1 MSADPGGYLQS
12 LAWKAFL
19 LYAEWTWRTPAPLW
33 FAAGF
38 LPVAMI
44 IAGRRLSRVC
54 PGDQAWA
61 PALARLSGKAVTI
74 AGALFIGALLGW
86 TVLARDEGALSPSR
100 AAVAVLWIYVFRQAR
115 FLLAGMA
122 FGAAAGVAAAVQIG
136 RKLEPAL
143 ALWLR
148 SRTRRLK
155 ADELTDVRRV
165 ARLLPR
171 APRYEHA
178 AFFAR
183 ARKADAVFL
192 GVDENRAPVL
202 VPRKIWVKSNV
213 QMMGVP
219 GAGKTVQA
227 SVALWQGIANG
238 DAVFAIDPKADEW
251 LPSVLAE
258 ACESAGRPFRYIDLR
273 AAAAQFN
280 PLAGIAPH
288 ELDELFVAGF
298 GLGRQGEAA
307 DFYRLDDRK
316 ASRSLARALAGTGA
330 TVRGVCAAA
339 ADILGEKLGEAAK
352 GFLHALEELADIAA
366 IDIADGLDLREPL
379 VKGGCVYITGS
390 LRHDAIL
397 MLQRM
402 LLIRLMQLVEGRRRT
417 GRHVSIFL
425 DEYRYMVSQPA
436 LSALGTA
443 RDRGCNVLLAHQ
455 SLGDLGNVARDLD
468 PAAVRAT
475 TIDNTP
481 IKWLYRG
488 TDEATAEWV
497 AGLTGTIP
505 VTSSRMSVARNDE
518 LAEVASSH
526 RDALETRR
534 YLIDTNMVQ
543 HLPDG
548 CAVCVGA
555 GGPARLAFARPIR
568 VRKRRF
574 EAQAKEEKRSD
585 GSAATG
591 NGDAHDDLLTRVPGP
606 A

>member
-1 MSADPGGYLQS
+1 MPSDPGGYLQT
-12 LAWKAFL
+12 LGWRAFL
-19 LYAEWTWRTPAPLW
+19 TYAAWAWRAPSPLY
-33 FAAGF
+33 FVAGF
-38 LPVAMI
+38 IPAAMI

-54 PGDQAWA
+54 PGDQAWP
-61 PALARLSGKAVTI
+61 PALARLGGKAVTI

-100 AAVAVLWIYVFRQAR
+100 EAVATLWIYVFRQAR
-115 FLLAGMA
+115 FLLAGIA
-122 FGAAAGVAAAVQIG
+122 FGAAAGVAAAVRIG

-143 ALWLR
+143 WLR
-148 SRTRRLK
+148 ARTRRLK

-165 ARLLPR
+165 AQLLPR
-171 APRYEHA
+171 PPRYEHA

-192 GVDENRAPVL
+192 GVDENRVPVL
-202 VPRKIWVKSNV
+202 VPRRVWVKSNV

-227 SVALWQGIANG
+227 SVALWQGVANG

-258 ACESAGRPFRYIDLR
+258 ACETAGKPFRYIDLR
-273 AAAAQFN
+273 AAAPQFN

-330 TVRGVCAAA
+330 TVRSMCAAA
-339 ADILGEKLGEAAK
+339 AEILGEKLGAAAK

-379 VKGGCVYITGS
+379 RKGGCVYITGS

-402 LLIRLMQLVEGRRRT
+402 LLIRLMQLVEGRERA

-443 RDRGCNVLLAHQ
+443 RDCGCNVLLAHQ
-455 SLGDLGNVARDLD
+455 SLGDLGNVAPGLE

-481 IKWLYRG
+481 IKWLYRS
-488 TDEATAEWV
+488 TDEATAQWV

-505 VTSSRMSVARNDE
+505 AASSRMSVARNDE

-526 RDALETRR
+526 RDAMETRR

-574 EAQAKEEKRSD
+574 EVEGREEKRSD
-585 GSAATG
+585 GTSGTE
-591 NGDAHDDLLTRVPGP
+591 NGRAHDDLLTRLPGP